1 MKKQNSFYSSV
12 FKPIYSNG
20 VLYNN
25 IDWSLAYFFQFN
37 KDIFNTEIWLKRKQ
51 IVVENTQMLK
61 FKIKFSRK

>member
-25 IDWSLAYFFQFN
+25 ID
-37 KDIFNTEIWLKRKQ
+37 
-51 IVVENTQMLK
+51 
-61 FKIKFSRK
+61 